1 MFDYLLAA
9 VSIFVD
15 HIDLPVVKVGCDGSL
30 YKKHPKMARMINAYV
45 SVLSPNK
52 KAEVFS
58 ADQGSGI
65 GVAMIAAAVVCAANT
80 AN

>member
-1 MFDYLLAA
+1 M
-9 VSIFVD
+9 D

-45 SVLSPNK
+45 AAFSPNK

-65 GVAMIAAAVVCAANT
+65 GVAMIAATVVNSA
-80 AN
+80 